1 VKSRKTIL
9 LTLYPLSKQ
18 NKGKRLFFTIF
29 PECPATDRVWNQK
42 DRGIPLQKEKAAS
55 PDIVAGSQEEKCGLK
70 YVIHS
75 CPTKRQSHF

>member
-1 VKSRKTIL
+1 MLLIYSSIEKSSGA
-9 LTLYPLSKQ
+9 P
-18 NKGKRLFFTIF
+18 
-29 PECPATDRVWNQK
+29 DRVWNQK